1 MPVAAPND
9 SASLVAAVRRDCFTA
24 NSDDNWTDEDILGI
38 ADDCIGG
45 PIAAALKAAK
55 QDWFAKD
62 FDVALVADQSAYDVP
77 ENAMWSSVENVYLV
91 DKTTGLIVSELA
103 NISQSQ
109 RILHQPGNDGLSGI
123 PHAVWWNHTQM
134 MLTPA
139 PDSNTVAAYSLTVA
153 GYRRPGQLCKTSE
166 SVKAFTISSG
176 SMTVDISVYA
186 FVQSLTAPP
195 SGWSRFGFDYYTGYP
210 IDVYDGT
217 EPHTVKLAN
226 VVANYSS
233 TAGPNTLLFDPSSS
247 LYPLTAAQFAT
258 IERGDVFA
266 MTGTTPFVPLPREAV
281 PFLRRMIKKVIL
293 TAQTDSQALQAY
305 LAEESAALAE
315 FMKGMKNRH
324 DGKGR
329 KVSLWNAAGSRFM
342 RRRW

>member
-1 MPVAAPND
+1 MPAAPND
-9 SASLVAAVRRDCFTA
+9 SASLVAAVRRDCFMAT
-24 NSDDNWTDEDILGI
+24 SDDNWDDEAILGI

-62 FDVALVADQSAYDVP
+62 FDVPLVAGQSAYDVP
-77 ENAMWSSVENVYLV
+77 QNAMWSSIENAYLV
-91 DKTTGLIVSELA
+91 DKTTGRLVAELG

-109 RILHQPGNDGLSGI
+109 RILHQPGNDGLSGT
-123 PHAVWWNHTQM
+123 PQALWWNHTQM
-134 MLTPA
+134 MITPA
-139 PDSNTVAAYSLTVA
+139 PDANAVAAYSLTVA

-166 SVKAFTISSG
+166 VVRARLITAA
-176 SMTVDISVYA
+176 SMTVQLGIYSITSSSV
-186 FVQSLTAPP
+186 TAPP
-195 SGWSRFGFDYYTGYP
+195 SGWAGRAYDSYSGYA
-210 IDVYDGT
+210 IDVYGAD
-217 EPHTVKLAN
+217 EPHTVKLAA
-226 VVANYSS
+226 VIAAASVTTSVLMFGS
-233 TAGPNTLLFDPSSS
+233 VTTG
-247 LYPLTAAQFAT
+247 YPLTVEQFDL
-258 IERGDVFA
+258 IETGDVFA

-281 PFLRRMIKKVIL
+281 PYLRRMIKKTIL

-305 LAEESAALAE
+305 LAEESAALAN

-329 KVSLWNAAGSRFM
+329 KVSLWNAAGARFM